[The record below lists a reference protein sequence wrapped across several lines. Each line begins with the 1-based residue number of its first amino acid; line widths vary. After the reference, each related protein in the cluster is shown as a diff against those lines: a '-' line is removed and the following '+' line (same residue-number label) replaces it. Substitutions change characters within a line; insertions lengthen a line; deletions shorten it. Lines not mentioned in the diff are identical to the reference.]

1 MTKTLSGCQV
11 LMYNTPRP
19 PCLFIFISLTN
30 VFLMLLHVGKLKE
43 PSRQFCQQFTEMCL
57 ISGVELSHEC
67 NLILLNYHSKMP
79 KCLVFIHWIEGLLLT
94 LSYFL
99 LMREETS
106 KKYAGSPLS
115 PPTLLSIVLV
125 CQLLNRILH
134 FTLDHK
140 HPRGS
145 FSFQI

>member
-1 MTKTLSGCQV
+1 
-11 LMYNTPRP
+11 
-19 PCLFIFISLTN
+19 
-30 VFLMLLHVGKLKE
+30 MLLHVGKLKE
-43 PSRQFCQQFTEMCL
+43 PFRQFCQQFTEMYL
-57 ISGVELSHEC
+57 ISEVELSHEC

-94 LSYFL
+94 LSHFQ

-106 KKYAGSPLS
+106 KKYAGASLS
-115 PPTLLSIVLV
+115 PPALLNAVIL

-134 FTLDHK
+134 FTVDQK
-140 HPRGS
+140 HPHGS